1 MTYKSIKKLK
11 LWLIKG
17 IKFKIP
23 TGHSKYKGRPCC
35 NGVTSHKV
43 LFHGDS
49 LTISPNC
56 DIRDV
61 ARGSAVCVLGQREP
75 IPADLGPMVSDI
87 PCFCLVCTWIEQ
99 IQLIWPNSLNPIN
112 KNWVGSEINEFIQCC
127 NEWLFYWTQ
136 SRVSYVVWILVLT
149 KPNSVRLTYT
159 PTFFFL

>member
-1 MTYKSIKKLK
+1 MIHVPIDRCMQNYFCHNSNVILIWRELFNINVIFHFFYNYMTYKSIKKLK

-61 ARGSAVCVLGQREP
+61 ARGPAVCVLGQREP
-75 IPADLGPMVSDI
+75 IPADLGPVVSDI
-87 PCFCLVCTWIEQ
+87 PCFC
-99 IQLIWPNSLNPIN
+99 
-112 KNWVGSEINEFIQCC
+112 
-127 NEWLFYWTQ
+127 
-136 SRVSYVVWILVLT
+136 
-149 KPNSVRLTYT
+149 
-159 PTFFFL
+159 